1 MGGYRIYETHGYVG
15 IPDLWPGS
23 HAVWCLAPKW
33 LSEAFV
39 GARCG
44 ITTRQVENTVAPDT
58 FVAALR
64 ADSLVASWAPQ
75 VSAAEGY
82 LLCSGE

>member
-15 IPDLWPGS
+15 IPDLWFGS

-33 LSEAFV
+33 LPEAFL

-64 ADSLVASWAPQ
+64 ADSPVASWARE
-75 VSAAEGY
+75 VSVAKGC
-82 LLCSGE
+82 LLGSGE

>member
-1 MGGYRIYETHGYVG
+1 MGGYRLYETHGCVG

-23 HAVWCLAPKW
+23 HAVWCLAPKR

-44 ITTRQVENTVAPDT
+44 ITTRQVENTVAPNT

-64 ADSLVASWAPQ
+64 ADSPVASWARE
-75 VSAAEGY
+75 VSVAKGR